1 MELSVE
7 SAVDVAIQP
16 SLSPSHPVDNSIYI
30 HGDFQIYKIMFGLWT
45 PCIELVN

>member
-16 SLSPSHPVDNSIYI
+16 SLSPSHPVDNSIMLYI
-30 HGDFQIYKIMFGLWT
+30 HSWRLSDL
-45 PCIELVN
+45 